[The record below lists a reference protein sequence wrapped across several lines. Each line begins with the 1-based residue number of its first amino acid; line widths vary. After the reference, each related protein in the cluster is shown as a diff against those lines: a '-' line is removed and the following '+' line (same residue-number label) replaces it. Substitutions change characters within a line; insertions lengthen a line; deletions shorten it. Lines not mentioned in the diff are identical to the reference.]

1 MRNVHPLFRVYEIE
15 LTRSRG
21 PSALIFPCPSVF
33 LNRKHR
39 SSFCCRLLRGGAPRD
54 PFLHP
59 LHAEGAHP
67 QGDRGMEQ
75 LAPGLLS
82 CSPRALPRERL
93 PGYSESLSTTRIPRN
108 VLQNS
113 ADSPM
118 DLLFFSLSLSLFF
131 SPFFS
136 LSLFYYS
143 YIYLVYKCNTLKI
156 MYAMFQRLREC
167 YPRQGV
173 YSNLIKNSLS
183 ILGFSRYIYLK
194 FQVRLENI
202 FNATLT

>member
-15 LTRSRG
+15 LTWSRG

-54 PFLHP
+54 PFLHS
-59 LHAEGAHP
+59 LRAEGAHP

-118 DLLFFSLSLSLFF
+118 DLLFFFLSLSPYFSLPFSLFLFF
-131 SPFFS
+131 
-136 LSLFYYS
+136 
-143 YIYLVYKCNTLKI
+143 II
-156 MYAMFQRLREC
+156 
-167 YPRQGV
+167 
-173 YSNLIKNSLS
+173 LIFIWFINVT
-183 ILGFSRYIYLK
+183 R
-194 FQVRLENI
+194 
-202 FNATLT
+202 